1 MSRTYCTHDYE
12 SLSETFFKRLVNG
25 QLGKSS
31 YTIKDAIDELT
42 VFVNGFKK
50 EEKRHN
56 YWVSFK
62 PFDNPKNTPERW
74 ANSLHFSSIEKAE
87 ESIYVQGMET
97 QQKQFIAMEKAILRY
112 LDTTSMSDKE
122 KNKIIKKIETR
133 KVKIF

>member
-1 MSRTYCTHDYE
+1 MSRTYCTNDYNA
-12 SLSETFFKRLVNG
+12 LSETFFKRLVNG

-31 YTIKDAIDELT
+31 YTLKDAIDELT

-62 PFDNPKNTPERW
+62 PFSNPKDTPQRW
-74 ANSLHFSSIEKAE
+74 ANSLHEQAINNPEK
-87 ESIYVQGMET
+87 SIYARGMET

-112 LDTTSMSDKE
+112 LDTISMSDKE

>member
-1 MSRTYCTHDYE
+1 MSRTYCTNDYE

-50 EEKRHN
+50 EEKQHN
-56 YWVSFK
+56 YWV
-62 PFDNPKNTPERW
+62 NPKNTPERW
-74 ANSLHFSSIEKAE
+74 ANSLHFASIEKPE
-87 ESIYVQGMET
+87 ESIYVRGMET

>member
-74 ANSLHFSSIEKAE
+74 ANSLHFSSIEKPE
-87 ESIYVQGMET
+87 ESIYVRGMET